1 MLYLSLA
8 LGAPENRLRGNLP
21 DPWNLMRIIPTEER
35 GMIDLI
41 VNGMRETTSSIN
53 IHELITQK
61 GLSLDTVVIELNG
74 KIIKKADWALTKLNM
89 NDKIEILNFVGG
101 G

>member
-1 MLYLSLA
+1 
-8 LGAPENRLRGNLP
+8 
-21 DPWNLMRIIPTEER
+21 MRIIPTEER

-41 VNGMRETTSSIN
+41 VNGIPEKTSSMN
-53 IHELITQK
+53 IYELIIQK
-61 GLSLDTVVIELNG
+61 DLSPDTVVIELNG
-74 KIIKKADWALTKLNM
+74 KIVKKTNWAETELDH

>member
-1 MLYLSLA
+1 MLYLSSA
-8 LGAPENRLRGNLP
+8 LGVPVNRLRGIFP
-21 DPWNLMRIIPTEER
+21 DPWNLKRIIPTEER

-41 VNGMRETTSSIN
+41 VNGIPEKTSSIN
-53 IHELITQK
+53 IYELIIQK
-61 GLSLDTVVIELNG
+61 RLCPDTVVIELKG
-74 KIIKKADWALTKLNM
+74 KIIKKADWAETKLDQ